1 MLSFK
6 EYSTES
12 VIGGLMNPYGKNQPP
27 NVTTN
32 KSKKAREVQPDR
44 IDISQAARDHM
55 NKMKSGPTGPE
66 NSMAG
71 LIGGTRKAK

>member
-6 EYSTES
+6 KYSTES
-12 VIGGLMNPYGKNQPP
+12 VIGGVMDPYGRNQPP
-27 NVTTN
+27 NVTAN
-32 KSKKAREVQPDR
+32 KSKKARDVQPDR